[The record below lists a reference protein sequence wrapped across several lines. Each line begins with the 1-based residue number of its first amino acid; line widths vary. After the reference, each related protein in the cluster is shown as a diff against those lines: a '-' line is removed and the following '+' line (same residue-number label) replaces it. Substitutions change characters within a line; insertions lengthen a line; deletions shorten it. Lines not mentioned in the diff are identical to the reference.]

1 MKKMFVKKKNSLI
14 VLETLKRKLTMTT
27 RTRGTIDSQGGPLQW
42 LHGHT
47 STITCVDG
55 NVDLGIVVSGSE
67 AGTCLIHDVYTGAFL
82 VSLDVTSSSSSS
94 SSSSPSTLLPKDS
107 SIHVV
112 RLINNTSRVVVVTSD
127 SICIFSSSTGKLLRR
142 AAHLSLS
149 TPHNVDGE
157 FFCFCFLFFFVI
169 FVFSFFRFFFDF
181 RQKSQNS

>member
-1 MKKMFVKKKNSLI
+1 MKKNSLI

-94 SSSSPSTLLPKDS
+94 SSSSTLLPKDS

-127 SICIFSSSTGKLLRR
+127 SICIFSSSTGKLLRT

-157 FFCFCFLFFFVI
+157 FFCFSFFF
-169 FVFSFFRFFFDF
+169 FSFFRKIPNS
-181 RQKSQNS
+181 QTPKSKSK

>member
-1 MKKMFVKKKNSLI
+1 
-14 VLETLKRKLTMTT
+14 MTT

-82 VSLDVTSSSSSS
+82 VSLDVTALSSSSLSQ
-94 SSSSPSTLLPKDS
+94 DS
-107 SIHVV
+107 SIRVV
-112 RLINNTSRVVVVTSD
+112 RLIPNTSRVVVVTSD
-127 SICIFSSSTGKLLRR
+127 SICIFSSSTGKLLRA

-149 TPHNVDGE
+149 TPHTVDGE
-157 FFCFCFLFFFVI
+157 FVFVFLFLSFSYFHIFPFQV
-169 FVFSFFRFFFDF
+169 FVFFFGF
-181 RQKSQNS
+181 RKSKIPKFQIPNNI

>member
-1 MKKMFVKKKNSLI
+1 
-14 VLETLKRKLTMTT
+14 MTT

-82 VSLDVTSSSSSS
+82 VSLDVTALSSSSLSQ
-94 SSSSPSTLLPKDS
+94 DS
-107 SIHVV
+107 SIRVV
-112 RLINNTSRVVVVTSD
+112 RLIPNTSRVVVVTSD
-127 SICIFSSSTGKLLRR
+127 SICIFSSSTGKLLRA

-149 TPHNVDGE
+149 TPHTVDGE
-157 FFCFCFLFFFVI
+157 FLFLCFCFCHFLFSFFQI
-169 FVFSFFRFFFDF
+169 FVFFLGSENSQIR
-181 RQKSQNS
+181 KSK